1 MHWNAKS
8 CAVFVDLRGFLH
20 YKMAYVIKYV
30 IKMGHNFP
38 VLQLDAQLKNYS
50 KMVDYSDDAIF
61 PILDHST
68 AKQYWVI
75 MNLLKR
81 SIFYNKYY
89 LVCKK
94 NCVYYSKRSSTFTF
108 HDRKF

>member
-1 MHWNAKS
+1 
-8 CAVFVDLRGFLH
+8 
-20 YKMAYVIKYV
+20 
-30 IKMGHNFP
+30 MGHNFP
-38 VLQLDAQLKNYS
+38 VLQLDAQFKNYS

>member
-38 VLQLDAQLKNYS
+38 VLQLDAQFKNYS

-61 PILDHST
+61 PISLIIPQQSNIGLSWI
-68 AKQYWVI
+68 Y
-75 MNLLKR
+75 
-81 SIFYNKYY
+81 
-89 LVCKK
+89 
-94 NCVYYSKRSSTFTF
+94 
-108 HDRKF
+108 

>member
-1 MHWNAKS
+1 
-8 CAVFVDLRGFLH
+8 
-20 YKMAYVIKYV
+20 
-30 IKMGHNFP
+30 MGHNFP
-38 VLQLDAQLKNYS
+38 VLQLDAQFKNYS
-50 KMVDYSDDAIF
+50 KMVDYSDDAIL